1 MAMAVSFRGA
11 LMSLSLWRTFLL
23 FLWLCGCLVLEGG
36 VPCLVHGMTGAK
48 YGGQPRAV
56 HGEIVGGR

>member
-1 MAMAVSFRGA
+1 
-11 LMSLSLWRTFLL
+11 MSLSLWRTFLL